1 MAPDVG
7 TEFVVRNLRREDL
20 EDVVRI
26 DGEHTGETKPEYWRD
41 VFAEFFGQRR
51 RPMSVGLCVEGAGVE
66 GPDGLRGYLLGEVR
80 AVEFGSEPCGWVF
93 AVGVHRED
101 LRKGIATALLAE
113 AVSRFKSMGVGC
125 VRTMVRRN
133 DVPILSFFRHC
144 GFEGGPYAQ
153 LELDLQTEE
162 EA

>member
-1 MAPDVG
+1 MAPDVE
-7 TEFVVRNLRREDL
+7 TEFVVRDLQREDL
-20 EDVVRI
+20 ADVIRI
-26 DGEHTGETKPEYWRD
+26 DGEHTGRAKPEYWEG
-41 VFAEFFGQRR
+41 VFSEFFGQRR
-51 RPMSVGLCVEGAGVE
+51 RPMSVGLCVEG
-66 GPDGLRGYLLGEVR
+66 PDRLRAYLLGEVR

-101 LRKGIATALLAE
+101 LRKGIATALLGE
-113 AVSRFKSMGVGC
+113 AVSRFRGMGVSC

-153 LELDLQTEE
+153 LELDLQSEE
-162 EA
+162 QP